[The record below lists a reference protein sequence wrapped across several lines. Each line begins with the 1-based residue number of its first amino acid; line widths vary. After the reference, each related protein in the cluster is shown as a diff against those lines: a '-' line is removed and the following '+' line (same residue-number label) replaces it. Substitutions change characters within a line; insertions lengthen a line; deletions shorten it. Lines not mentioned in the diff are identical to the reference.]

1 MGFLSDWRRRRAA
14 RAYATK
20 LGPWL
25 ARTFGPAATY
35 APAQIR
41 RGIEVLHLDTNYVA
55 FGYAAFLARED
66 YDPLVSRLPVRL
78 GYGQARALLLR
89 HGPDAPLHTLDT
101 GKAHAADLARI
112 YREVEGH
119 AYEREP

>member
-1 MGFLSDWRRRRAA
+1 MGFLSDWRQRRAA

-25 ARTFGPAATY
+25 AQCFGTAVTY

-41 RGIEVLHLDTNYVA
+41 RGIEVLHLDARYVA
-55 FGYAAFLARED
+55 FGYAAFLARKD

-89 HGPDAPLHTLDT
+89 HGPDAPLHALGDS
-101 GKAHAADLARI
+101 KANARDLAHV

-119 AYEREP
+119 AYETD

>member
-1 MGFLSDWRRRRAA
+1 MGILSDWRRRRAA

-25 ARTFGPAATY
+25 ARSFGAAATY

-41 RGIEVLHLDTNYVA
+41 RGIEVLHLDAQYVA
-55 FGYAAFLARED
+55 FGYAAFLSRRD
-66 YDPLVSRLPVRL
+66 YDPLLSRLPVRL

-89 HGPDAPLHTLDT
+89 HGPDAPLHALDE
-101 GKAHAADLARI
+101 GKAHAADLARV

-119 AYEREP
+119 AYESD